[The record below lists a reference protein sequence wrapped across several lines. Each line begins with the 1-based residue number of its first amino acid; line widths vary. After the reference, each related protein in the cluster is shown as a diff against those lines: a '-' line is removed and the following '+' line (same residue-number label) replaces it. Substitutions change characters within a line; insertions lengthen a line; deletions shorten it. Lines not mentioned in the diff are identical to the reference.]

1 MGAIVSV
8 ILGLA
13 GRLGGATG
21 AGALFFAGLAEARGI
36 LAEKLIPPPRAS
48 VMVLFS
54 DASGCVSSCVSDGG
68 SGLGC
73 GASAFL
79 VAGAGFGALAA
90 IWPVCS
96 VGAVCRAGFVPGWTG
111 FAWGAIR

>member
-21 AGALFFAGLAEARGI
+21 AGALFFTGLAEVRGI
-36 LAEKLIPPPRAS
+36 LAEKLIPPPRAR

-54 DASGCVSSCVSDGG
+54 DRSGCVSSCVFDCGLR
-68 SGLGC
+68 LGC

-79 VAGAGFGALAA
+79 VTGAGFGALAT
-90 IWPVCS
+90 IWLACS
-96 VGAVCRAGFVPGWTG
+96 FGAVCRAGFVPGWTG
-111 FAWGAIR
+111 LALGAIR